1 MIGSTISH
9 YRIVSQLGKG
19 GMGVV
24 YKAEDTRLERPVAL
38 KFLPPE
44 SLEEQDKE
52 RFLREARTAALIHHP
67 NICPIYDVDEVDGQL
82 FFAMAFLD
90 GQTISRLIGGRP
102 MDTRKAIDI
111 AIQIASGLE
120 EAHKSGIVHRDIKSN
135 NIVVTERGHAY
146 ILDFGLALRPGSSRL
161 TATGGVIGTP
171 SYMSPEQAQGQAIDH
186 RTDIWSLGVVL
197 FEMLTGRLPFQ
208 RDRDIAVVHAIVHD
222 PAPSISRPAGLQ
234 HILEVALA
242 KDPAQRW
249 QTAREMADELRRV
262 QGTAVSQGDMSTVT
276 MLMPVKRSRRWL
288 LAAAVVSMVLLAVV
302 AYYWQRGTAVKEQHI
317 AVLPFEIIGGDEGV
331 RAIADGLV
339 ETLTSKLTDMEQFHG
354 KLLVVP
360 ASEIRASKIGSAAQA
375 RRMYGANLVVTGSA
389 QRLQSL
395 IQFAV
400 NLVDP
405 VKMRQIGARS
415 FDFDATNA
423 ILLRDTALNG
433 VLGLLEFQLTP
444 AAQRSIRQG
453 ETSNSSAYAEYL
465 KGRGYLVRLDI
476 KGNIDL
482 ALDSFLN
489 ATKKDPQYALA
500 RAGLAEA
507 YMRKATLTADKYWSD
522 KALENAEQAVQID
535 QNLAAAHTN
544 LGEVYAR
551 RGREDDAI
559 REFQQ
564 ALNLSPQNADAHREL
579 AIVYAN
585 LGRFQE
591 AESSYLEATKRRPT
605 DWLTYI
611 HLARFY
617 RQRGR
622 YSEAE
627 SVYQRAKVLTP
638 DNAIIYRNLAAVY
651 RAQGKYSN
659 ARAELQTA
667 LKIEPDPRA
676 YSALGVAYYYEHR
689 FQEAA
694 SAFEAAID
702 LDSSSYT
709 AWGHLGMV
717 YQRIPSQKGRVQS
730 ALRKAIELG
739 EKWVEF
745 TPKDY
750 DARANLAEYWARLGE
765 TKNANEEI
773 TKIPENL
780 RPLYSSRILLV
791 YELLGMRQKAL
802 DCVRDLKDPAV
813 LNDIKNDPDLTVLWS
828 EPSVQETVRRLQK
841 ELP

>member
-90 GQTISRLIGGRP
+90 GQTLSRLIGGRP

-111 AIQIASGLE
+111 AIQIASGLD

-135 NIVVTERGHAY
+135 NIVVTDQGHAY

-222 PAPSISRPAGLQ
+222 PAPSISGPAGLQ

-249 QTAREMADELRRV
+249 RTAREMADELRRV

-288 LAAAVVSMVLLAVV
+288 LAAAVVTMVLLAVV
-302 AYYWQRGTAVKEQHI
+302 SYYWQRGTAVKEQHI

-627 SVYQRAKVLTP
+627 SVYQRAKILTP

-765 TKNANEEI
+765 TKDANEEI

-780 RPLYSSRILLV
+780 RTLYSSRILLV
-791 YELLGMRQKAL
+791 YELLGMRQKAI
-802 DCVRDLKDPAV
+802 DCVRDLKDPAI

-841 ELP
+841 ELR